1 MEWEH
6 EMLTSAYG
14 VAIKHIV
21 SIYAILN
28 NKKCKNCGFC
38 GIYKNYNI
46 WNGYKS

>member
-6 EMLTSAYG
+6 EMLTYAYG

-28 NKKCKNCGFC
+28 NKKMQKLWLL
-38 GIYKNYNI
+38 
-46 WNGYKS
+46 WNMQKL